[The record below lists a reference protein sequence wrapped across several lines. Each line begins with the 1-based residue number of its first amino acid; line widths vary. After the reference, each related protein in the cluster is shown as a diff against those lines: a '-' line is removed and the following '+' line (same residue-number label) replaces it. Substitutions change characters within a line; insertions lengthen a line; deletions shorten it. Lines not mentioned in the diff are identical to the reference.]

1 MKCGHAVEQFT
12 LSLCPRNC
20 RLLGQF
26 RMFASVND
34 EEDMT
39 ASYLAGQA
47 DAGAGQGLDVPL
59 ISATPNLKHQ
69 VLVVGVVKM

>member
-1 MKCGHAVEQFT
+1 
-12 LSLCPRNC
+12 
-20 RLLGQF
+20 
-26 RMFASVND
+26 MFASVND
-34 EEDMT
+34 EEDMA

-59 ISATPNLKHQ
+59 ISATPNLKHR